1 MSSKPHDN
9 AATVISWR
17 FRYFSA
23 TLVAFAAFFGVCHSG
38 VSAASVGHPN
48 LLIVLADDM
57 GYGDLG
63 YTGSQHLQT
72 PHLDSLA
79 KSGVFCSEAYVTSS
93 VCSPSRAGLLTGR
106 DPRRFGYESNLN
118 QSAAAYGTRQELL
131 GLPPSEHTLGDQLR
145 SAGYATA
152 LIGKWHLGSEDAH
165 HPTARGFDHF
175 CGMLV
180 GSHNYFPTP
189 AKHQLQRNGEPLREF
204 SSPYLTDFFT
214 DEALRWIQTQHDS
227 SEAKPWML
235 MLSYNAPHTPMQAT
249 DQDLAKFAHISD
261 PKRRTYAAMMYALDR
276 GVGRVR
282 SYLEETGQLEQTLIV
297 FFSDNGGATNNAS
310 WNGPL
315 SGVKGCMREGGI
327 RVPMIWSWPGQLPA
341 GKRTD
346 AVVSSLDVLPTF
358 MAAAGADLLPLKPA
372 PSHEDKRN
380 RHRAEEKY
388 GAYDGINLLPL
399 LQGKSDPARRTLFWR
414 LQGQRAIRDGK
425 DKLITLSHRP
435 AQLFQVTSDLAE
447 ADDRFDAD
455 RSRAEQLYQML
466 GEWEASL
473 ATVPLWGSSPTWN
486 ADSAKNYDNWGVKP
500 EPQ

>member
-1 MSSKPHDN
+1 MLFVTCEV
-9 AATVISWR
+9 AASR
-17 FRYFSA
+17 S
-23 TLVAFAAFFGVCHSG
+23 TLFAASNDR
-38 VSAASVGHPN
+38 PN

-63 YTGSQHLQT
+63 YTGSQQLQT

-118 QSAAAYGTRQELL
+118 QSAAAYGTRPELL
-131 GLPPSEHTLGDQLR
+131 GLSPSEHTLGDQLR

-152 LIGKWHLGSEDAH
+152 LVGKWHLGSHEAH
-165 HPTARGFDHF
+165 HPNARGFDHF

-189 AKHQLQRNGEPLREF
+189 DKHQLERNGEPLREF

-214 DEALRWIQTQHDS
+214 DEALRWIQGQD
-227 SEAKPWML
+227 EAASQPWMV

-282 SYLEETGQLEQTLIV
+282 AYLDETDQLEETLIV
-297 FFSDNGGATNNAS
+297 FFSDNGGATNNGS

-315 SGVKGCMREGGI
+315 SGVKGSLREGGV

-358 MAAAGADLLPLKPA
+358 MAAAGAELLPLKPS

-380 RHRAEEKY
+380 RRRAEAKY
-388 GAYDGINLLPL
+388 GAYDGINLLPQL
-399 LQGKSDPARRTLFWR
+399 RGESAPATRTLFWR
-414 LQGQRAIRDGK
+414 LQGQTAVRDGE

-455 RSRAEQLYQML
+455 RSRAEQLYKML

-473 ATVPLWGSSPTWN
+473 ATVPLWGSSPMWD
-486 ADSAKNYDNWGVKP
+486 AESAKHYDDWGVKS
-500 EPQ
+500 EPR